1 MKTVST
7 LRRILAVTATAAAGT
22 VFALVGFIGTT
33 NADATTQSYQIS
45 PPTANYAAD
54 PGTTVKGS
62 IKVTNLT
69 GSPMTVNVGKQNFV
83 AKGEEGEIEL
93 TDNADPLYS
102 LAPWFSFDAQ
112 QLNVPARGTVA
123 LGYTIAV
130 PANAEPGGRYGSITF
145 NTIPPKLPN
154 GTSGAAVEQN
164 LAGIVFLRI
173 NGAAKEQVNVA
184 TFETGLYNDK
194 TNDFSPKSFFEY
206 GPVDFLTR
214 VQNAGNVHEKATGQI
229 TIKNMFGMTVA
240 VIPLDQHFV
249 IPGAIRRLHNTWT
262 APKHTLLIGS
272 YSAHLVASYAS
283 GKSLTA
289 DTSFLVI
296 PWRLLLVVLIIAVL
310 LFLFFWKGRKRFA
323 RAGRILAGRE

>member
-7 LRRILAVTATAAAGT
+7 LRRILTTTATAAAGT
-22 VFALVGFIGTT
+22 VFALAGFVGTT
-33 NADATTQSYQIS
+33 NADVATQSYQIS
-45 PPTANYAAD
+45 PPTANYAAN
-54 PGTTVKGS
+54 PGASVTGS
-62 IKVTNLT
+62 MKVTNLT
-69 GSPMTVNVGKQNFV
+69 GSPMTINVGKENFV

-102 LAPWFSFDAQ
+102 LAPWFSFDAA
-112 QLNVPARGTVA
+112 QLNVPPRSTVS

-154 GTSGAAVEQN
+154 GQSGAAVEQN

-173 NGAAKEQVNVA
+173 NGAAKEQVSVD
-184 TFETGLYNDK
+184 TFETGIYTAK
-194 TNDFSPKSFFEY
+194 TSDFLPKTFFEY

-214 VQNAGNVHEKATGQI
+214 VQNNGNVHEKPTGQI
-229 TIKNMFGMTVA
+229 TIKNMFGATVA

-262 APKHTLLIGS
+262 APKHSLLIGS
-272 YSAHLVASYAS
+272 YSAHLVATYAT
-283 GKSLTA
+283 GKTLTA
-289 DTSFLVI
+289 DTSFLVL
-296 PWRLLLVVLIIAVL
+296 PWRLLLIVLVIVVLV
-310 LFLFFWKGRKRFA
+310 FLFFWKGRKRLA
-323 RAGRILAGRE
+323 RAVRILAGKE